1 MSSYNLNEKV
11 GDDYFEFS
19 IDDFKS
25 KDEED

>member
-1 MSSYNLNEKV
+1 MLKAKGKIKE
-11 GDDYFEFS
+11 GEEPPFS